1 MSRSSRFRVSCKK
14 EEEEKINQKLLN
26 KKIEKKLYNKE
37 FIFVAN
43 SSERKKRNASRLL
56 NEHKFCNR

>member
-14 EEEEKINQKLLN
+14 GEKEEEKINQKLLN

-43 SSERKKRNASRLL
+43 SSERKKTKRISSFKWAQIL
-56 NEHKFCNR
+56 

>member
-43 SSERKKRNASRLL
+43 SSERKKTKRISSFKWAQIL
-56 NEHKFCNR
+56 